1 MKGFYFGFIDNFI
14 VAISAI
20 LGIQIDK
27 YFAGYGVNGALYG
40 ALLGHTI
47 SDITAGY
54 FEFGLNIAL
63 NMGLG
68 CLVVFIMVYFYNW
81 FIDEYDILEK
91 YKLLKNKKMN
101 KSD

>member
-14 VAISAI
+14 VAVSAI

-27 YFAGYGVNGALYG
+27 YFSGYGANGALYG

-68 CLVVFIMVYFYNW
+68 CLVVFIMVYIYNW
-81 FIDEYDILEK
+81 FINKYNILDNI
-91 YKLLKNKKMN
+91 YKKNEEQN
-101 KSD
+101 AFV

>member
-20 LGIQIDK
+20 LGIHIDK
-27 YFAGYGVNGALYG
+27 KFEGYGVNGALYG

-54 FEFGLNIAL
+54 FEFGLEIAL

-68 CLVVFIMVYFYNW
+68 CLVVFIMVYMYNQLVNK
-81 FIDEYDILEK
+81 YDILEK
-91 YKLLKNKKMN
+91 KEKVLEKYGFL
-101 KSD
+101 

>member
-14 VAISAI
+14 VAVSAI

-27 YFAGYGVNGALYG
+27 YFSGYGANGALYG

-54 FEFGLNIAL
+54 FEFGLDIAL

-68 CLVVFIMVYFYNW
+68 CLVVIIMVYIYNW
-81 FIDEYDILEK
+81 FINKYNILDYITKKDEEQ
-91 YKLLKNKKMN
+91 NAFV
-101 KSD
+101 

>member
-14 VAISAI
+14 VAVSAI

-27 YFAGYGVNGALYG
+27 YFSGYGANGALYG

-68 CLVVFIMVYFYNW
+68 CLVVFIMVYIYNW
-81 FIDEYDILEK
+81 FINKYNILDYIYKKDEEQ
-91 YKLLKNKKMN
+91 NAFV
-101 KSD
+101 

>member
-20 LGIQIDK
+20 LGIHIDK

-54 FEFGLNIAL
+54 FEFGLEIAL

-68 CLVVFIMVYFYNW
+68 CLVVFIMVYMYNQLVNK
-81 FIDEYDILEK
+81 YDILEIKEKVLEK
-91 YKLLKNKKMN
+91 YGFL
-101 KSD
+101 